1 MCISA
6 ELMADN
12 EEFVILAGTDMKG
25 LAVVAQNQHKVGSQL
40 EDCIFKAY
48 MDGLLDADCLR
59 HAGVACSIC
68 KEAQDNPAIFSTL
81 PPSMRLLVTVKKT
94 LDEIR
99 SGGGR
104 IAVSLL
110 NGGRV
115 SVLPPPDIMAFCL

>member
-1 MCISA
+1 MSVIA

-12 EEFVILAGTDMKG
+12 EEFVIIAGTDMKG

-48 MDGLLDADCLR
+48 MDGLLDAYCLR
-59 HAGVACSIC
+59 HVGVVSMIY
-68 KEAQDNPAIFSTL
+68 EEVQVNPASYSTL

-99 SGGGR
+99 SG
-104 IAVSLL
+104 VE
-110 NGGRV
+110 
-115 SVLPPPDIMAFCL
+115 